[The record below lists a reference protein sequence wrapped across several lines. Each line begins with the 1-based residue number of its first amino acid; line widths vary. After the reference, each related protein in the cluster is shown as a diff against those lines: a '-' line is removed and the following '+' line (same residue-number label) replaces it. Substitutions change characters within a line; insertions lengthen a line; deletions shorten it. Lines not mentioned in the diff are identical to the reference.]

1 MARRRLALL
10 SALVPLSLL
19 VLTAAPSGAAETTA
33 PRPDAAVQVTAD
45 PTAVRGHATPSMA
58 VHPDD
63 AHVLALAEGDAYN
76 SRCSVHISTDAGL
89 TWNTTTAPEVPDE
102 WPGCMFATT
111 GTIADVA
118 FAGDGTLYFAFTGF
132 NPRTYQQRT
141 FLARSDDLGQRWD
154 TVELPWVEPDP
165 ATGQSGADG
174 LPSVVVDPE
183 DPERV
188 YVGWWSN
195 NGTWNLPEELS
206 GGKEWCD
213 DLIPRPWVATSS
225 DGGRTFSGA
234 VDLALGVEGCMT
246 EPYLLAGNDGE
257 LFAYFGESS
266 GGEEGKAEPAHLFQS
281 VSRDGG
287 QTFTA
292 TPIHTQSAPND
303 GDAADSDGDWL
314 SAPSPGID
322 RESGE
327 LYVAWEDMGEG
338 KPSIQFMRSS
348 DAGAT
353 WSTPVGLDD
362 VEPRR
367 DWDFTEEFPS
377 LSVAPNGRIDVAW
390 YDFRNDV
397 AFVDGEEAE
406 NGFQDVYFTSSTD
419 GGSTWS
425 GNLRV
430 NDRLID
436 RRFGARSTGY
446 ITGPVGLASTNET
459 AYVAWDDTR
468 NGNEET
474 GAQDIYA
481 TRVRFS
487 DPATVFATEAAGT
500 GISVPAVLLGAAGA
514 LVLGG
519 LALVVATSTRRRSGD
534 APQPG

>member
-1 MARRRLALL
+1 MARRPFAVL

-19 VLTAAPSGAAETTA
+19 VLTAAPSGAAETTT
-33 PRPDAAVQVTAD
+33 PR
-45 PTAVRGHATPSMA
+45 
-58 VHPDD
+58 PDD

-132 NPRTYQQRT
+132 DPRTYHQRT

-174 LPSVVVDPE
+174 LPSVVVDPD

-195 NGTWNLPEELS
+195 NGTWNLPEGLS

-225 DGGRTFSGA
+225 DGGRSFSGA
-234 VDLALGVEGCMT
+234 VDLAPGVEGCMT

-257 LFAYFGESS
+257 LFAYFGES
-266 GGEEGKAEPAHLFQS
+266 
-281 VSRDGG
+281 
-287 QTFTA
+287 
-292 TPIHTQSAPND
+292 
-303 GDAADSDGDWL
+303 
-314 SAPSPGID
+314 
-322 RESGE
+322 
-327 LYVAWEDMGEG
+327 
-338 KPSIQFMRSS
+338 
-348 DAGAT
+348 
-353 WSTPVGLDD
+353 
-362 VEPRR
+362 
-367 DWDFTEEFPS
+367 
-377 LSVAPNGRIDVAW
+377 
-390 YDFRNDV
+390 

-406 NGFQDVYFTSSTD
+406 NGF
-419 GGSTWS
+419 
-425 GNLRV
+425 
-430 NDRLID
+430 
-436 RRFGARSTGY
+436 
-446 ITGPVGLASTNET
+446 
-459 AYVAWDDTR
+459 
-468 NGNEET
+468 
-474 GAQDIYA
+474 QDIYA

-487 DPATVFATEAAGT
+487 DPATVFSTEAAGT
-500 GISVPAVLLGAAGA
+500 GISVAAVLLGAAGA

-519 LALVVATSTRRRSGD
+519 LALVVVTSTRRRSGD
-534 APQPG
+534 AS